1 MYGGPKSQDTELPR
15 QKSVHHH
22 IWGTD
27 ELMQKLYLV
36 TLLQMSFQIE

>member
-1 MYGGPKSQDTELPR
+1 VKN
-15 QKSVHHH
+15 VHMQTLDDHN

-36 TLLQMSFQIE
+36 SLPLMSFHIEKK